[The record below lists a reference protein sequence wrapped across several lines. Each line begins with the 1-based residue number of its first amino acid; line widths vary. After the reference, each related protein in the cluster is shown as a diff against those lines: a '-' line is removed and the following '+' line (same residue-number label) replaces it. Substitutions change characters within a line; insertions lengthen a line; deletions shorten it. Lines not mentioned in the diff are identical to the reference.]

1 MGHEVTFSVPQR
13 PLGGKD
19 IEFDVR
25 RDGATLG
32 TLKVSRGGLVWRP
45 RDSTYGYFLTWSKLD
60 EVVARHHTS
69 QRAL

>member
-1 MGHEVTFSVPQR
+1 MAHEVTFAVPQR

-19 IEFDVR
+19 IEFDVKKDR
-25 RDGATLG
+25 AMLG

-45 RDSTYGYFLTWSKLD
+45 TDKHFGYFLTWSKLG